1 MAGAHFFL
9 ELEPPEER
17 LRDVPHVVIV
27 GGGFAGIHA
36 CKALAKANVRITLID
51 KRNFNL
57 FQPLLYQVSTGLV
70 SRGDIATPLRE
81 LVGKQ
86 RNVQVLLGEVTDVY
100 PEGKQIVFNGKAYSY
115 DHLVLATGSG
125 STFFGHDDWRTFAP
139 PMKILE
145 HAEEIR
151 RRLLMAMEQAEQTP
165 DPSARQF
172 LQTVVIVGAGPSGCE
187 MAGAVSELMRW
198 ALNNAFKQ
206 LDPSKTRIVLV
217 DPGERVLRAMPAQQ
231 SESALASL
239 ERDGI
244 EFMAESR
251 VQTMRPGE
259 VLIGTPD
266 GDRRIQAAT
275 VIWTAGVRPS
285 HLGSKLAEATGCALD
300 KGGRVVVQHDFSIP
314 EHPEIRVAGDL
325 SNYSHTINGKPMP
338 GMAAP
343 AKQAGTFIGK
353 DIAAIVANRSRPTFN
368 YFDFGSMAVLDRAT
382 AVADLR
388 GLRFSGGVGWL
399 LWAFVH
405 LVLIPD
411 WENRITLSVK
421 WIFALLTQQR
431 AAILLTGMPSQHMAL
446 DAVDAHFP
454 MKAGE
459 GVSIAEPDAALKAAM
474 DYYSNQMSRPPHSG
488 QPPTQELLDTS
499 DGSAADSA
507 AAIK

>member
-1 MAGAHFFL
+1 MAGSHFFL
-9 ELEPPEER
+9 ELEPPEEN
-17 LRDVPHVVIV
+17 LRHQPHVVIV

-36 CKALAKANVRITLID
+36 CKALARSDVRITLID

-86 RNVQVLLGEVTDVY
+86 RNVQVLLGEVTDIH
-100 PEGKQIVFNGKAYSY
+100 PEGRQIVFNGKSYGY

-125 STFFGHDDWRTFAP
+125 STYFGHDSWRTFAP
-139 PMKILE
+139 PMKMRE

-165 DPSARQF
+165 DPEARQF

-198 ALNNAFKQ
+198 ALNKAFKQ
-206 LDPSKTRIVLV
+206 LDTTKTRIVLV
-217 DPGERVLRAMPAQQ
+217 DPGERVLRAMSAQQ
-231 SESALASL
+231 SEAALASL
-239 ERDGI
+239 QRDGI
-244 EFMAESR
+244 EFMSGSR

-259 VLIGTPD
+259 VIIGTPE

-285 HLGSKLAEATGCALD
+285 HLGRKLAEATGCPLD
-300 KGGRVVVQHDFSIP
+300 KTGRVVVQHDFSVP
-314 EHPEIRVAGDL
+314 DHPEIRVAGDL
-325 SNYSHTINGKPMP
+325 SHYSHTINGRPLP

-343 AKQAGTFIGK
+343 AKQAGRFIGL
-353 DIAAIVANRSRPTFN
+353 DIAALVANRARPTFR
-368 YFDFGSMAVLDRAT
+368 YVDLGSMAVLDRAT
-382 AVADLR
+382 AVADVR
-388 GLRFSGGVGWL
+388 GLRFSGGVGWM

-405 LVLIPD
+405 LLLIPE
-411 WENRITLSVK
+411 WENRISLSVK
-421 WIFALLTQQR
+421 WMFALLTQQR
-431 AAILLTGMPSQHMAL
+431 ASILLTGMPSQHMAL
-446 DAVDAHFP
+446 DAADAHFP

-459 GVSIAEPDAALKAAM
+459 GVSIAEPDVALKAAM
-474 DYYSNQMSRPPHSG
+474 DYYSNQMSPPAPDG
-488 QPPTQELLDTS
+488 APPTQELLDTKG
-499 DGSAADSA
+499 DSAADSA

>member
-1 MAGAHFFL
+1 M
-9 ELEPPEER
+9 
-17 LRDVPHVVIV
+17 
-27 GGGFAGIHA
+27 
-36 CKALAKANVRITLID
+36 
-51 KRNFNL
+51 
-57 FQPLLYQVSTGLV
+57 
-70 SRGDIATPLRE
+70 
-81 LVGKQ
+81 
-86 RNVQVLLGEVTDVY
+86 QVLLGEVTNLY
-100 PEGKQIVFNGKAYSY
+100 PEGKQIVFNGKTYSY

-165 DPSARQF
+165 DPNARQF

-187 MAGAVSELMRW
+187 MAGAVSELMHW

-217 DPGERVLRAMPAQQ
+217 DPGDRVLRAMPDQLSAA
-231 SESALASL
+231 ALASL

-244 EFMAESR
+244 EFIARSR

-259 VLIGTPD
+259 VIIGTPD

-300 KGGRVVVQHDFSIP
+300 KSGRVVVEHDFSIS

-325 SNYSHTINGKPMP
+325 SNYSHTSNGKPMP

-411 WENRITLSVK
+411 WENRISLSVK

-474 DYYSNQMSRPPHSG
+474 EYYSNQMSGPPING
-488 QPPTQELLDTS
+488 QPSTQELLDTS
-499 DGSAADSA
+499 EGTATDSA

>member
-36 CKALAKANVRITLID
+36 CKALAHANVRITLID

-86 RNVQVLLGEVTDVY
+86 RNVQVLLGEVTDVH

-125 STFFGHDDWRTFAP
+125 STYFGHDDWRTFAP

-206 LDPSKTRIVLV
+206 LDPNKTRIVLV

-231 SESALASL
+231 SDAALAAL

-244 EFMAESR
+244 EFIAKSR

-259 VLIGTPD
+259 VIIGAPD

-300 KGGRVVVQHDFSIP
+300 KAGRVVVQHDFSIP

-353 DIAAIVANRSRPTFN
+353 DIAAIVANRARPTFS

-446 DAVDAHFP
+446 DAADAHFP

-474 DYYSNQMSRPPHSG
+474 DYYSNQMSGSPLSG

>member
-86 RNVQVLLGEVTDVY
+86 RNVQVLLGEVTNLY
-100 PEGKQIVFNGKAYSY
+100 PEGKQIVFNGKTYSY

-165 DPSARQF
+165 DPNARQF

-187 MAGAVSELMRW
+187 MAGAVSELMHW

-217 DPGERVLRAMPAQQ
+217 DPGDRVLRAMPDQLSAA
-231 SESALASL
+231 ALASL

-244 EFMAESR
+244 EFIARSR
-251 VQTMRPGE
+251 VQTMRPG
-259 VLIGTPD
+259 VVIIGTPD

-300 KGGRVVVQHDFSIP
+300 KSGRVVVEHDFSVP

-325 SNYSHTINGKPMP
+325 SNYSHTSNGKPMP

-411 WENRITLSVK
+411 WENRISLSVK

-474 DYYSNQMSRPPHSG
+474 EYYSNQMSGPPING
-488 QPPTQELLDTS
+488 QPSTQELLDTS
-499 DGSAADSA
+499 EGTPTDSA

>member
-17 LRDVPHVVIV
+17 LRNVPHVVIV

-36 CKALAKANVRITLID
+36 CKALAKADVRITLID

-86 RNVQVLLGEVTDVY
+86 RNVQVLLGEVTDVH

-206 LDPSKTRIVLV
+206 LDPNKTRIVLV

-231 SESALASL
+231 SEAALASL

-244 EFMAESR
+244 EFMAQSR

-259 VLIGTPD
+259 VIIGTPD

-474 DYYSNQMSRPPHSG
+474 DYYSHQMSRPPLSG
-488 QPPTQELLDTS
+488 QLPTQELLDTS

>member
-86 RNVQVLLGEVTDVY
+86 RNVQVLLGEVTNLY
-100 PEGKQIVFNGKAYSY
+100 PEGKQIVFNGKTYSY

-187 MAGAVSELMRW
+187 MAGAVSELMHW

-217 DPGERVLRAMPAQQ
+217 DPGDRVLRAMPAQQ
-231 SESALASL
+231 SEAALASL

-244 EFMAESR
+244 EFIAQSR

-259 VLIGTPD
+259 VIIGTPD

-300 KGGRVVVQHDFSIP
+300 KSGRVVVEHDFSIS

-325 SNYSHTINGKPMP
+325 SNYSHTSNGKPMP

-411 WENRITLSVK
+411 WENRISLSVK

-474 DYYSNQMSRPPHSG
+474 EYYSNQMSRPPVNG
-488 QPPTQELLDTS
+488 QPSTQEFLDTS
-499 DGSAADSA
+499 EGTATDSA

>member
-1 MAGAHFFL
+1 M
-9 ELEPPEER
+9 
-17 LRDVPHVVIV
+17 
-27 GGGFAGIHA
+27 
-36 CKALAKANVRITLID
+36 
-51 KRNFNL
+51 
-57 FQPLLYQVSTGLV
+57 
-70 SRGDIATPLRE
+70 
-81 LVGKQ
+81 
-86 RNVQVLLGEVTDVY
+86 
-100 PEGKQIVFNGKAYSY
+100 
-115 DHLVLATGSG
+115 LATGSG

-206 LDPSKTRIVLV
+206 LDPNKTRIVLV

-231 SESALASL
+231 SEAALASL

-244 EFMAESR
+244 EFMPQSR

-259 VLIGTPD
+259 VIIGTPD

-474 DYYSNQMSRPPHSG
+474 DYYSHQMSRPPLSG

>member
-259 VLIGTPD
+259 VIIGTPD

-507 AAIK
+507 AAIR

>member
-1 MAGAHFFL
+1 M
-9 ELEPPEER
+9 
-17 LRDVPHVVIV
+17 
-27 GGGFAGIHA
+27 
-36 CKALAKANVRITLID
+36 
-51 KRNFNL
+51 
-57 FQPLLYQVSTGLV
+57 
-70 SRGDIATPLRE
+70 
-81 LVGKQ
+81 
-86 RNVQVLLGEVTDVY
+86 QVLLGEVTNLY
-100 PEGKQIVFNGKAYSY
+100 PEGKQIVFNGKTYSY

-187 MAGAVSELMRW
+187 MAGAVSELMHW

-217 DPGERVLRAMPAQQ
+217 DPGDRVLRAMPDQLSAA
-231 SESALASL
+231 ALASL

-244 EFMAESR
+244 EFIARSR

-259 VLIGTPD
+259 VIIGTPD

-300 KGGRVVVQHDFSIP
+300 KSGRVVVEHDFSIS

-325 SNYSHTINGKPMP
+325 SNYSHTSNGKPMP

-411 WENRITLSVK
+411 WENRISLSVK

-474 DYYSNQMSRPPHSG
+474 EYYSNQMSGPPING
-488 QPPTQELLDTS
+488 QPSTQELLDTS
-499 DGSAADSA
+499 EGTPTDSA